1 MKRHVIAVAA
11 LVAVVLGWAFMG
23 RVHADNDTSGL
34 QGKAA
39 PDFSLKT
46 IDGKD
51 VKLSDMKGSVVVL
64 DFWATW
70 CPPCRASLPHL
81 NKVSQD
87 KALADKG
94 LKVYSINCK
103 EKPDTAKDFLTK
115 NNYSFNVALDSDGKT
130 EESYAVTGIPT
141 TVVVGKDGTVQH
153 VVIGYGGEETAKEI
167 DDAVAA
173 ALAK

>member
-11 LVAVVLGWAFMG
+11 LVAVVLGWALMG
-23 RVHADNDTSGL
+23 KARADNDTSAL

-51 VKLSDMKGSVVVL
+51 VKLSDMKGSVVLL

-115 NNYSFNVALDSDGKT
+115 NNYSFNVALDSDGKA

-153 VVIGYGGEETAKEI
+153 VVIGYGGDDTAKEI

>member
-1 MKRHVIAVAA
+1 MRKFLPLSL
-11 LVAVVLGWAFMG
+11 LVAVVVGWMMVNRA
-23 RVHADNDTSGL
+23 HADNDTSAL

-46 IDGKD
+46 TDGKD
-51 VKLSDMKGSVVVL
+51 VKLSDMKGHVVVL

-87 KALADKG
+87 KELTDKG
-94 LKVYSINCK
+94 LMVYSINCK
-103 EKPDTAKDFLTK
+103 ESADDAKNFLKK

-130 EESYAVTGIPT
+130 EEAYAVTGIPT

-153 VVIGYGGEETAKEI
+153 VTIGYGGEDTAKEI
-167 DDAVAA
+167 DDAVNA